1 MRLIPVQRQRDQE
14 HRRRQAQASI
24 KPPAPPPSLPDGQDG
39 LIASRAKRKG
49 SPCQRDDDS
58 QGGEVHIYSGP
69 SLPEDIWHH
78 IHSLVPMRDAA
89 QAACVSRAFLRSW
102 RCHPNLN
109 FSNETLGLNENAC
122 GKDESGRVFYSK
134 VDHIMKRHSGIG
146 VKKLKIQITSD
157 FSAKD
162 SCYLNSWLQT
172 AVTPGIEELTLILI
186 PMKSKYNL
194 KAKYNFPYS
203 LLSNGS
209 GDSIRYLHLGCCSF
223 HPTVTL
229 GCLRSLTRLHLCQ
242 VRITG
247 DELGCL
253 LSHSFALE
261 RLELKS
267 CDWIVCLKVPCLLQ
281 RLSYLMVYSCAKL
294 KLIDNE
300 APNLSSFLFGGDNTV
315 QLSLGETLQ
324 MKNLNMGCSGSVFYA
339 RAKLPSTMPNLE
351 ALTIY
356 SRKERAHTPMLHS
369 KFIHLRHLSIA
380 LNGSPFSPAYD
391 YLSLASFFDAAPSLE
406 TFDLDVFQ
414 RRMEHVSIF
423 ADPADLRQMRELH
436 HHNLKS
442 VKITGF
448 CSAKS
453 LVELTCHIVES
464 ITSLECL
471 TLEAPQ
477 SILRCCAPYNKSGK
491 CSPMARDILM
501 EAHRAVL
508 AIRTYIEPKVPST
521 VKLHVLEPCSC
532 HAVEL

>member
-1 MRLIPVQRQRDQE
+1 MGLLNLMRLMPVQRQRDQE
-14 HRRRQAQASI
+14 RRRRQAQASN
-24 KPPAPPPSLPDGQDG
+24 G

-58 QGGEVHIYSGP
+58 QGEVQIYSGP

-78 IHSLVPMRDAA
+78 IHSLMPMRDAA
-89 QAACVSRAFLRSW
+89 RAACVSRAFLRSW

-122 GKDESGRVFYSK
+122 GKDESARVFYSK
-134 VDHIMKRHSGIG
+134 VDHILKKHSGIG
-146 VKKLKIQITSD
+146 VKKLKIQIASD
-157 FSAKD
+157 FSEKD

-172 AVTPGIEELTLILI
+172 AVTPGIEELTLTLI
-186 PMKSKYNL
+186 RE
-194 KAKYNFPYS
+194 KAKYNFPCS

-209 GDSIRYLHLGCCSF
+209 GDSIRYLHLARCSF

-229 GCLRSLTRLHLCQ
+229 GCLRSLTRLHLCL

-253 LSHSFALE
+253 LSHSFSLE
-261 RLELKS
+261 RLELRC
-267 CDWIVCLKVPCLLQ
+267 CDGIVCLKVPCILQ
-281 RLSYLMVYSCAKL
+281 RLSYLEVFGCAKL
-294 KLIDNE
+294 KVIDNK
-300 APNLSSFLFGGDNTV
+300 APNLSSFSFEGDNTV
-315 QLSLGETLQ
+315 QVSLGETLQ
-324 MKNLNMGCSGSVFYA
+324 MKNLYMDRSGSVLYA
-339 RAKLPSTMPNLE
+339 LAKLPSSMPNLE
-351 ALTIY
+351 ALTIF
-356 SRKERAHTPMLHS
+356 SCKERAHKPMLRR

-380 LNGSPFSPAYD
+380 LNGSPFSPTYD
-391 YLSLASFFDAAPSLE
+391 YLCLASFFDAAPSLE
-406 TFDLDVFQ
+406 TFNLDVFQ
-414 RRMEHVSIF
+414 RYMEHVSIF